1 MVAESQIKKLKCAL
15 FKFCFTIFNSFVVIR
30 FFKYLEKLS
39 KQLSNLNQKAQI
51 SVYNAKLTYHNFYQ
65 FSIYYERT

>member
-1 MVAESQIKKLKCAL
+1 MVAKSQIKNLNAPFSNFASQCL
-15 FKFCFTIFNSFVVIR
+15 TVCGYSL
-30 FFKYLEKLS
+30 FKYLEKLS

-51 SVYNAKLTYHNFYQ
+51 SVYNAKLTFHNFYQ